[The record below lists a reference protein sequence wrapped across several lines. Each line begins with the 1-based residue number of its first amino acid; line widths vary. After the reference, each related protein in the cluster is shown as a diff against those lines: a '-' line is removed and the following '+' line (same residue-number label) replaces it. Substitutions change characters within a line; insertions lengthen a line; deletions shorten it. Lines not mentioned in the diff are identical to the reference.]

1 MKHRHLA
8 RQSGFTLVE
17 IAIVLVIVG
26 LLLGGVLKGQEMIEN
41 AKTKS
46 IVNDMTAIQAAYN
59 GYIDRYKAI
68 PGDEA
73 DTTMTARGWAG
84 TAGALATTATT
95 ANGVLNVTLAQTF
108 TSGAAATEAAAFWR
122 ALRGS
127 GLLAGDAT
135 AVGVAALPRH
145 AAGGL
150 LGVTGA
156 VTYAQSGTFICASGL
171 STKQAAAV
179 DTLIDGALPAT
190 NIGNDTGS
198 LRADT
203 IAAGTN
209 PLAPVATIPTGL
221 AYDESTT
228 TTPWT
233 VCMKM

>member
-46 IVNDMTAIQAAYN
+46 IVNDMKAIQAAYN
-59 GYIDRYKAI
+59 GYLDRYKAI

-84 TAGALATTATT
+84 TAGALATTA
-95 ANGVLNVTLAQTF
+95 NGVLNVTLAQTF
-108 TSGAAATEAAAFWR
+108 TSGVAATEAAAFWR

-203 IAAGTN
+203 GTN